1 MPINT
6 RIPLFTGGGS
16 FFSQVT
22 ASNLDALR
30 DRGVYDVGGGL
41 TADVVPGKGV
51 RLSLRRPLELD
62 TRADNPFELIRL
74 YDDSGWKAIV
84 APGTFNGSTPVVG
97 DVEGTGGDPLSLTNP
112 VPLTTGEPYVCIGVK
127 TNLETRVITRLTVQ
141 TREDIEPI
149 VDTGARTRIAFIP
162 IFTLT
167 ESVDPVGWSLET
179 QIASTHLLYFT
190 AGNSDF
196 TWRT

>member
-1 MPINT
+1 MPINV
-6 RIPLFTGGGS
+6 IPPVFTGGS
-16 FFSQVT
+16 PFFEQVNT
-22 ASNLDALR
+22 RALEALR
-30 DRGVYDVGGGL
+30 DRGIYDVGGGL

-62 TRADNPFELIRL
+62 TRANNPFELIRI
-74 YDDSGWKAIV
+74 YDDGGFKAIV

-97 DVEGTGGDPLSLTNP
+97 DVEGSGRTALSLTNP
-112 VPLTTGEPYVCIGVK
+112 VPLNTGKPYVCIGVK
-127 TNLETRVITRLTVQ
+127 TNLETRIITRLTVQ
-141 TREDIEPI
+141 TREDIVPI

-162 IFTLT
+162 IFILT
-167 ESVDPVGWSLET
+167 ESVDPAGWSLSSQVAT
-179 QIASTHLLYFT
+179 THLLYFT

>member
-1 MPINT
+1 MPINV
-6 RIPLFTGGGS
+6 IPPVFTGGNP
-16 FFSQVT
+16 FFEQVNT
-22 ASNLDALR
+22 RALNALR

-62 TRADNPFELIRL
+62 TRANNPFELIRI
-74 YDDSGWKAIV
+74 YDDSGFKAIV
-84 APGTFNGSTPVVG
+84 APGTLNGSTPVVG
-97 DVEGTGGDPLSLTNP
+97 DVEGSGGTALSLTNP
-112 VPLTTGEPYVCIGVK
+112 VPLNTGEPYICIGVK

-141 TREDIEPI
+141 TREDLDPI

-162 IFTLT
+162 IIILT
-167 ESVDPVGWSLET
+167 ESIDPAGWTLLSQET
-179 QIASTHLLYFT
+179 TTNLLYFT

-196 TWRT
+196 SWRT

>member
-1 MPINT
+1 MPIAT
-6 RIPLFTGGGS
+6 PIPIFTGRNA
-16 FFSQVT
+16 FFEEVT
-22 ASNLDALR
+22 LGALNNLR
-30 DRGVYDVGGGL
+30 DRGIYDVGGGL
-41 TADVVPGKGV
+41 TADIVPGKGV

-74 YDDSGWKAIV
+74 YDSSGWKAIV

-97 DVEGTGGDPLSLTNP
+97 DVEGSGGTALSLTNP
-112 VPLTTGEPYVCIGVK
+112 VPLTTGQPYICIGVK
-127 TNLETRVITRLTVQ
+127 TNLETRVITRLTIQ
-141 TREDIEPI
+141 TREDTDPI

-162 IFTLT
+162 LITLT
-167 ESVDPVGWSLET
+167 ESVDPVGWSLEA
-179 QIASTHLLYFT
+179 QIATTNLLYFT